1 MGAHGGLGQFAQQ
14 PHQGRHRLLELVGLA
29 EIALLQHLLDLPI
42 QPEGGLIQQSA
53 VIAGPV
59 LFEEL
64 IGVLAGRQ
72 VQNPKLQ
79 LALHRQLFHLADGPI
94 GRTNTGAVGVEI
106 QNDPL
111 AVADAAQLGDL
122 LTAQGRAEGGHS
134 VGDASGM
141 QGDHIEITLHHHGPV
156 VLADGIGG
164 LIEAKQMLPLLEH
177 FGLGGV
183 EVFRFAAIKAASP
196 ETDHPTL
203 TVMDRHYDP
212 MAEAVIKPVAAL
224 AGNHQPSSLEK
235 LRGQPFHLLKMLQQT
250 IPLVRRIAELEGLLG
265 GGAQPSGLTEVFEG
279 LCARGC
285 HQLAAKPTGS
295 QGQGPLQLV
304 PAGQL
309 LPQPFLLRTI
319 DRLDRQLIS
328 PRQIQHHIAETL
340 ALELH
345 QELDGV
351 AASTTGEAVVELLGG
366 RHRHRR
372 FAVVMER
379 TDPDEFPSLLLEHH
393 VLAHHINDVGPFL
406 HGLDRSG
413 VQAGVH
419 HRSILRSRR
428 VPCTPSSE
436 QPWPNRRTLNPGGTG
451 NRCGAAEP

>member
-1 MGAHGGLGQFAQQ
+1 M
-14 PHQGRHRLLELVGLA
+14 
-29 EIALLQHLLDLPI
+29 
-42 QPEGGLIQQSA
+42 
-53 VIAGPV
+53 
-59 LFEEL
+59 
-64 IGVLAGRQ
+64 
-72 VQNPKLQ
+72 QNPKLQ
-79 LALHRQLFHLADGPI
+79 LALHRQLLHLADGPI
-94 GRTNTGAVGVEI
+94 GCTDTGTVGVEI

-134 VGDASGM
+134 VGDAGGM
-141 QGDHIEITLHHHGPV
+141 QGNHIEIALHHHRPV

-164 LIEAKQMLPLLEH
+164 LVQTEKMLPLLEH

-196 ETDHPTL
+196 ETDHPAL
-203 TVMDRHYDP
+203 TVMDRHHDP
-212 MAEAVIKPVAAL
+212 MAEAVIEPVAPL

-235 LRGQPFHLLKMLQQT
+235 LRRQPLNLLKMLQQT
-250 IPLVRRIAELEGLLG
+250 IPLIRRIAELKGLLG
-265 GGAQPSGLTEVFEG
+265 GGTQPSGLTEVLEG
-279 LCARGC
+279 LCASRR

-319 DRLDRQLIS
+319 HRLDRQLVA

-406 HGLDRSG
+406 DGLDRSW

-428 VPCTPSSE
+428 LPCTTSSE
-436 QPWPNRRTLNPGGTG
+436 QPWPNRRPHNPGGTG
-451 NRCGAAEP
+451 TRCGAAVP